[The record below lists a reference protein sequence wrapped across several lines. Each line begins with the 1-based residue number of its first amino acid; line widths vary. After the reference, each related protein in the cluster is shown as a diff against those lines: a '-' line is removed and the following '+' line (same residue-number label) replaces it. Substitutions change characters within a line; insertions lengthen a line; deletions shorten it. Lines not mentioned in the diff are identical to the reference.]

1 MECTGIQENSAR
13 ILTKYIQ
20 YVSPSGTLL
29 TRPPRIL
36 ERLEKDP
43 VEASIFLFSQPQ
55 HTHTHTQ
62 IQIDKHG
69 KEENYISMKI
79 CKFICSGECWQGVCS
94 IKRSLDKLANVL
106 KTVRLL
112 CSFALSSR

>member
-1 MECTGIQENSAR
+1 MECTGIQENSAG

-55 HTHTHTQ
+55 HTHTHTNTDRQ
-62 IQIDKHG
+62 TWKG
-69 KEENYISMKI
+69 
-79 CKFICSGECWQGVCS
+79 GE
-94 IKRSLDKLANVL
+94 LHLHEDM
-106 KTVRLL
+106 
-112 CSFALSSR
+112 